1 MDNLANTIYIV
12 IAIIAGLE
20 MSYQYAKYKDSQR
33 ELAEARRKNGGH

>member
-20 MSYQYAKYKDSQR
+20 INNQYAKYKDSQK
-33 ELAEARRKNGGH
+33 ELTEARRKNRGY